1 MPLRWTASRARVLCA
16 LTLLALAAGCAGGDS
31 DDAKPVAA
39 GSPAPRAHAAAP
51 CDRYAAPKG
60 SRRGRGT
67 RAHPYGS
74 LGRLVRGLRR
84 GQVGCLMAGR
94 YRHRGVV
101 SMRRAATTLRPLG
114 KAHVT
119 IDGAIWVLSGARG
132 ARITGLTLTSHDPVY
147 SIPLKIQADDVSLDR
162 NDITAA
168 RNISCV
174 LIGSVRTGVSHTLV
188 ELNRIRRC
196 GRTGKLAHLLYV
208 THSQGAV
215 IRNNLLVGNG
225 GGWAV
230 HLYPDADGTLVEGN
244 VIDSNK
250 GGVIFAGDG
259 GGDTSDGN
267 VVRENVITNSGPR
280 WNIEGSWSGGP
291 EGTGNLAQRNCLYS
305 AGPGRPSG
313 LGFVSG
319 FEPSDNVV
327 AKGPVYVDRAGGD
340 YRLRPGTNCGAVLA
354 DVGGAKL
361 RAGPR

>member
-1 MPLRWTASRARVLCA
+1 VLCI
-16 LTLLALAAGCAGGDS
+16 LTLLALVAGCAGGDS
-31 DDAKPVAA
+31 EEGEPAAA
-39 GSPAPRAHAAAP
+39 GRPAPRAHAAGP
-51 CDRYAAPKG
+51 CDRYAAPNG

-94 YRHRGVV
+94 YHHRGVV
-101 SMRRAATTLRPLG
+101 AMRRAGTTLRPLG

-119 IDGAIWVLSGARG
+119 IDGALWVLSGARG

-147 SIPLKIQADDVSLDR
+147 SIPLKIQADDVSLVG

-174 LIGSVRTGVSHTLV
+174 LIGSGRKVSHTLV

-208 THSQGAV
+208 TRSQGAI
-215 IRNNLLVGNG
+215 IRNNLLLGNH

-230 HLYPDADGTLVEGN
+230 HLFPDADGTLVEGN
-244 VIDSNK
+244 VIDANK

-259 GGDTSDGN
+259 SGNTSDGN
-267 VVRENVITNSGPR
+267 VVRENVITNSAPR

-291 EGTGNLAQRNCLYS
+291 QGNGNLAQRNCLYS
-305 AGPGRPSG
+305 AGPGTPSG
-313 LGFVSG
+313 LGFVNG
-319 FEPSDNVV
+319 FEQSDNVV
-327 AKGPVYVDRAGGD
+327 ATDPVYVDRGAGD
-340 YRLRPGTNCGAVLA
+340 YRLQPGSNCGAVLA

-361 RAGPR
+361 RVGPR

>member
-1 MPLRWTASRARVLCA
+1 
-16 LTLLALAAGCAGGDS
+16 
-31 DDAKPVAA
+31 
-39 GSPAPRAHAAAP
+39 
-51 CDRYAAPKG
+51 
-60 SRRGRGT
+60 
-67 RAHPYGS
+67 
-74 LGRLVRGLRR
+74 
-84 GQVGCLMAGR
+84 MAGR

-101 SMRRAATTLRPLG
+101 TMRRAGTTLRPLG

-119 IDGAIWVLSGARG
+119 IDGAIWVLSGAKG

-147 SIPLKIQADDVSLDR
+147 SIPLKIQADDFSLDR

-174 LIGSVRTGVSHTLV
+174 LIGSDRKVSRTLV

-196 GRTGKLAHLLYV
+196 GRTGKLSHLLYV
-208 THSQGAV
+208 TRSQGAV
-215 IRNNLLVGNG
+215 IRHNLLIANR

-230 HLYPDADGTLVEGN
+230 HLFPEADGTLVEGN

-259 GGDTSDGN
+259 NGNTSDGN

-291 EGTGNLAQRNCLYS
+291 EGAGNLAQQNCLYS
-305 AGPGRPSG
+305 SGAGGPSG
-313 LGFVSG
+313 IGFVNG
-319 FEPSDNVV
+319 FEQSDNVV
-327 AKGPVYVDRAGGD
+327 AKGPVYVDRRAGD
-340 YRLRPGTNCGAVLA
+340 YRLRPGSNCGAVLA